1 MEHTSIWSKILTVI
15 GFIFVASLLMSIL
28 GGIIGFAL
36 HVLIPMA
43 LVVWLVRYIFSGRQR
58 HYYR

>member
-36 HVLIPMA
+36 HVLNSYGISR
-43 LVVWLVRYIFSGRQR
+43 LVSPL
-58 HYYR
+58 HL